1 MVNRYVERV
10 ASEPGSGLRQ
20 LYIPCFVDGFFTIE
34 ESGVFDLQEQINANA
49 SSCDINVLVARYNAG
64 DLTALSRRQGMF
76 GDFTSAPDSY
86 RQALEIVNGFES
98 AFSDMSDA
106 DKCGAKTALEFLDK
120 IKNTDSSDQTPAQT
134 PADTPAQTSAQTP
147 AESEV

>member
-1 MVNRYVERV
+1 MLKRYVERV
-10 ASEPGSGLRQ
+10 ASEPGSGLRK
-20 LYIPCFVDGFFTIE
+20 LYIPCFVDGCFSIE

-64 DLTALSRRQGMF
+64 DLTALSRRQGLF

-106 DKCGAKTALEFLDK
+106 DKCGAKTAFEFLDK
-120 IKNTDSSDQTPAQT
+120 IKNSDFA
-134 PADTPAQTSAQTP
+134 AETP
-147 AESEV
+147 AESSSESEV

>member
-1 MVNRYVERV
+1 MVNRYVERT
-10 ASEPGSGLRQ
+10 ASESGSGLRQ
-20 LYIPCFVDGFFTIE
+20 LYIPCFEDGCFSVE

-64 DLTALSRRQGMF
+64 DITALSRRQGIF

-98 AFSDMSDA
+98 AFSEMSDA
-106 DKCGAKTALEFLDK
+106 DKCGAKTALEFLDQ
-120 IKNTDSSDQTPAQT
+120 IKES
-134 PADTPAQTSAQTP
+134 DTPVDTPVDTP
-147 AESEV
+147 AESEVDV

>member
-10 ASEPGSGLRQ
+10 ASESGSGLRQ
-20 LYIPCFVDGFFTIE
+20 LYIPCFVDGCFTIE

-64 DLTALSRRQGMF
+64 DLTALSRCQGMF

-98 AFSDMSDA
+98 AFSEMSDA
-106 DKCGAKTALEFLDK
+106 DKCGAKTAFEFLDK
-120 IKNTDSSDQTPAQT
+120 IKNSDSSSEISSETLSE
-134 PADTPAQTSAQTP
+134 TSSEISS
-147 AESEV
+147 ESEV

>member
-1 MVNRYVERV
+1 MVNRYVECV
-10 ASEPGSGLRQ
+10 ASESGSGLRQ
-20 LYIPCFVDGFFTIE
+20 LFIPCFEDGCFSVE

-64 DLTALSRRQGMF
+64 DITALSRRQGHF
-76 GDFTSAPDSY
+76 GDFTSVPDSY
-86 RQALEIVNGFES
+86 RQALEIVHGFES

-120 IKNTDSSDQTPAQT
+120 IKDSDSPV
-134 PADTPAQTSAQTP
+134 DTPVVSPVDTP
-147 AESEV
+147 IESEV

>member
-10 ASEPGSGLRQ
+10 ASESGSGLRQ
-20 LYIPCFVDGFFTIE
+20 LYIPCFLDGCFTIE

-120 IKNTDSSDQTPAQT
+120 IKNSDSLLE
-134 PADTPAQTSAQTP
+134 TP
-147 AESEV
+147 AETSAESLAESSSESEV

>member
-10 ASEPGSGLRQ
+10 ASESGSGLRQ
-20 LYIPCFVDGFFTIE
+20 LYIPCFVDGCFTIE

-49 SSCDINVLVARYNAG
+49 SYCDINVLVSRYNAG

-98 AFSDMSDA
+98 AFSNMSDD
-106 DKCGAKTALEFLDK
+106 DKAGAKTAFEFLDK
-120 IKNTDSSDQTPAQT
+120 IKNSDSPSETPLETPSDSS
-134 PADTPAQTSAQTP
+134 S
-147 AESEV
+147 ESEV

>member
-10 ASEPGSGLRQ
+10 ASESGSGLRQ
-20 LYIPCFVDGFFTIE
+20 LYIPCFVDGCFTIE

-49 SSCDINVLVARYNAG
+49 SSCDINVLVSRYNAG
-64 DLTALSRRQGMF
+64 DLTALSRRQGLF

-98 AFSDMSDA
+98 AFSDMSEA
-106 DKCGAKTALEFLDK
+106 DKCGAKTAFEFLDK
-120 IKNTDSSDQTPAQT
+120 IKNSDSVAEVPSE
-134 PADTPAQTSAQTP
+134 TP
-147 AESEV
+147 AESSSESEVLNEP

>member
-1 MVNRYVERV
+1 MVNRYVERI
-10 ASEPGSGLRQ
+10 ASESGSGLRQ
-20 LYIPCFVDGFFTIE
+20 LYIPCFEDGCFSVE

-64 DLTALSRRQGMF
+64 DITALSRRQGLF

-98 AFSDMSDA
+98 AFAEMSDA
-106 DKCGAKTALEFLDK
+106 DKCGAKTAFEFLDK
-120 IKNTDSSDQTPAQT
+120 IKDSDTPVDTPVDT
-134 PADTPAQTSAQTP
+134 PADAPV
-147 AESEV
+147 ESEV

>member
-1 MVNRYVERV
+1 MVKRYVERV
-10 ASEPGSGLRQ
+10 ASESGSGLRQ
-20 LYIPCFVDGFFTIE
+20 LYIPCFEDGCFTIE

-64 DLTALSRRQGMF
+64 DITALSRRQGLF

-98 AFSDMSDA
+98 AFSEMSDA
-106 DKCGAKTALEFLDK
+106 DKCGAKTAFEFLNK
-120 IKNTDSSDQTPAQT
+120 IKESDTYV
-134 PADTPAQTSAQTP
+134 DTPVDTLVDTP
-147 AESEV
+147 VESEV

>member
-1 MVNRYVERV
+1 MVNRYVEVV
-10 ASEPGSGLRQ
+10 ASESGSGLRQ
-20 LYIPCFVDGFFTIE
+20 LYIPCFVDGCFTIE

-49 SSCDINVLVARYNAG
+49 SSCDINVLVSRYNAG
-64 DLTALSRRQGMF
+64 DLTALSRRQGLF

-106 DKCGAKTALEFLDK
+106 DKCGAKTAFEFLDK
-120 IKNTDSSDQTPAQT
+120 IKNSDSPGETPFET
-134 PADTPAQTSAQTP
+134 PDETFS
-147 AESEV
+147 ESEV

>member
-10 ASEPGSGLRQ
+10 ASESGSGLRQ
-20 LYIPCFVDGFFTIE
+20 LYIPCIDDGCFTIE

-64 DLTALSRRQGMF
+64 DITALSRRQGLF
-76 GDFTSAPDSY
+76 GDFTSVPDSY

-98 AFSDMSDA
+98 AFSEMSDA

-120 IKNTDSSDQTPAQT
+120 IKESDTT
-134 PADTPAQTSAQTP
+134 ADTPVDTP
-147 AESEV
+147 VETPVESEV

>member
-1 MVNRYVERV
+1 MVNRYVEVV
-10 ASEPGSGLRQ
+10 ASESGSGLRQ
-20 LYIPCFVDGFFTIE
+20 LYIPCFVDGCFTIE

-49 SSCDINVLVARYNAG
+49 SSCDINVLVSRYNAG
-64 DLTALSRRQGMF
+64 DLTALSRRQGLF

-106 DKCGAKTALEFLDK
+106 DKCGAKSAFEFLDK
-120 IKNTDSSDQTPAQT
+120 IKNSDSPGETPSDSTGETP
-134 PADTPAQTSAQTP
+134 S
-147 AESEV
+147 ESEV

>member
-1 MVNRYVERV
+1 MVNRYVEVV
-10 ASEPGSGLRQ
+10 ASESGSGLRQ
-20 LYIPCFVDGFFTIE
+20 LYIPCFVDGCFTIE

-49 SSCDINVLVARYNAG
+49 SSCDINILVSRYNAG
-64 DLTALSRRQGMF
+64 DLTALSRRQGLF

-106 DKCGAKTALEFLDK
+106 DKCGAKSAFEFLDK
-120 IKNTDSSDQTPAQT
+120 IKNSDSPGETSSDSPGETP
-134 PADTPAQTSAQTP
+134 S
-147 AESEV
+147 ESEV

>member
-1 MVNRYVERV
+1 MVNRYVEVV
-10 ASEPGSGLRQ
+10 ASESGSGLRQ
-20 LYIPCFVDGFFTIE
+20 LYIPCFVDGCFTIE

-106 DKCGAKTALEFLDK
+106 DKCGAKSAFEFLDK
-120 IKNTDSSDQTPAQT
+120 IKNSDSSGETPSVT
-134 PADTPAQTSAQTP
+134 PDETLS
-147 AESEV
+147 ESEV

>member
-10 ASEPGSGLRQ
+10 ATESGSGLRQ
-20 LYIPCFVDGFFTIE
+20 LYIPCFEDGCFSVE

-64 DLTALSRRQGMF
+64 DITALSRRQGIF

-98 AFSDMSDA
+98 AFSEMSDA

-120 IKNTDSSDQTPAQT
+120 IKESDIPFDTPVDT
-134 PADTPAQTSAQTP
+134 PADTPADIPS
-147 AESEV
+147 ESEV

>member
-1 MVNRYVERV
+1 MVNRYVEVV
-10 ASEPGSGLRQ
+10 ASESGSGLRQ
-20 LYIPCFVDGFFTIE
+20 LYIPCFVDGCFTIK

-106 DKCGAKTALEFLDK
+106 DKCGAKSAFEFLDK
-120 IKNTDSSDQTPAQT
+120 IKNSDSPGETPSVT
-134 PADTPAQTSAQTP
+134 PDEILS
-147 AESEV
+147 ESEV

>member
-1 MVNRYVERV
+1 MVNRYVEVV
-10 ASEPGSGLRQ
+10 ASESGSGLRQ
-20 LYIPCFVDGFFTIE
+20 LFIPCFVDGCFTIE

-49 SSCDINVLVARYNAG
+49 SSCDINVLVSRYNAG
-64 DLTALSRRQGMF
+64 DLTALSRRQGLF

-106 DKCGAKTALEFLDK
+106 DKCGAKSAFEFLDK
-120 IKNTDSSDQTPAQT
+120 IKNSDSSGEIPSETPDET
-134 PADTPAQTSAQTP
+134 LS
-147 AESEV
+147 ESEI

>member
-10 ASEPGSGLRQ
+10 ATESGSGLRQ
-20 LYIPCFVDGFFTIE
+20 LYIPCFEDGCFSVE

-64 DLTALSRRQGMF
+64 DITALSRRQGIF

-98 AFSDMSDA
+98 AFSEMSDD
-106 DKCGAKTALEFLDK
+106 DKCGAKTAFEFLDK
-120 IKNTDSSDQTPAQT
+120 IKESDTSV
-134 PADTPAQTSAQTP
+134 DTPVDTSVDTP

>member
-10 ASEPGSGLRQ
+10 ASESGSGLRK
-20 LYIPCFVDGFFTIE
+20 LYIPCFVDGCFTIE

-64 DLTALSRRQGMF
+64 DLTALSRRQGLF

-98 AFSDMSDA
+98 AFSDMSDS
-106 DKCGAKTALEFLDK
+106 DKCGAKTAYEFLDK
-120 IKNTDSSDQTPAQT
+120 IKNSDSAAEVSAESLAETPAKI
-134 PADTPAQTSAQTP
+134 S
-147 AESEV
+147 AESEG

>member
-10 ASEPGSGLRQ
+10 ATESGSGLRQ
-20 LYIPCFVDGFFTIE
+20 LYIPCFEDGCFSVE
-34 ESGVFDLQEQINANA
+34 ESGVFDLQEQIDANA

-64 DLTALSRRQGMF
+64 DITALSRRQGIF

-98 AFSDMSDA
+98 AFSEMSDA

-120 IKNTDSSDQTPAQT
+120 IKESDTPVDTPADI
-134 PADTPAQTSAQTP
+134 PADTPADIP

>member
-10 ASEPGSGLRQ
+10 ASESGSGLRQ
-20 LYIPCFVDGFFTIE
+20 LYIPCFVDGCFTIE

-120 IKNTDSSDQTPAQT
+120 IKNS
-134 PADTPAQTSAQTP
+134 DTPAETPAETLDETP

>member
-10 ASEPGSGLRQ
+10 ASESGSGLRK
-20 LYIPCFVDGFFTIE
+20 LYIPCFVDGCFTIE

-49 SSCDINVLVARYNAG
+49 SSCDINVLVSRYNSG
-64 DLTALSRRQGMF
+64 DLTALSRRQGLF

-106 DKCGAKTALEFLDK
+106 DKCGAKTAFEFLDK
-120 IKNTDSSDQTPAQT
+120 IKNSDSSVE
-134 PADTPAQTSAQTP
+134 TSSDSLDEVP
-147 AESEV
+147 SESEV

>member
-10 ASEPGSGLRQ
+10 ATESGSGLRQ
-20 LYIPCFVDGFFTIE
+20 LYIPCFEDGCFSVE

-64 DLTALSRRQGMF
+64 DITALSRRQGIF

-98 AFSDMSDA
+98 AFSEMSED

-120 IKNTDSSDQTPAQT
+120 IKES
-134 PADTPAQTSAQTP
+134 DTPVDTP
-147 AESEV
+147 VDIPVDTPDESEV

>member
-1 MVNRYVERV
+1 MVNRYVEVV
-10 ASEPGSGLRQ
+10 ASESGSGLRQ
-20 LYIPCFVDGFFTIE
+20 LYIPCFVDGCFTIE

-49 SSCDINVLVARYNAG
+49 SSCDINVLVSRYNAG
-64 DLTALSRRQGMF
+64 DLTALSRRQGLF

-106 DKCGAKTALEFLDK
+106 DKCGAKSAFEFLDK
-120 IKNTDSSDQTPAQT
+120 IKNSNSPGETP
-134 PADTPAQTSAQTP
+134 SETP
-147 AESEV
+147 AETPSESEV

>member
-10 ASEPGSGLRQ
+10 ASESGSGLRQ
-20 LYIPCFVDGFFTIE
+20 LYIPCFEDGCFSIE

-64 DLTALSRRQGMF
+64 DVTALSRRQGLF

-98 AFSDMSDA
+98 AFSEMSDA
-106 DKCGAKTALEFLDK
+106 DKCGAKTAFEFLDK
-120 IKNTDSSDQTPAQT
+120 IKDADSSV
-134 PADTPAQTSAQTP
+134 DTPVDIPVDTP
-147 AESEV
+147 VESEV

>member
-10 ASEPGSGLRQ
+10 ASESGSGLRQ
-20 LYIPCFVDGFFTIE
+20 LYIPCFEDGCFTIE

-49 SSCDINVLVARYNAG
+49 SSCDISVLVARYNAG
-64 DLTALSRRQGMF
+64 DLTALSRRQGFF

-98 AFSDMSDA
+98 AFSEMSDA
-106 DKCGAKTALEFLDK
+106 DKCGAKTAFEFLDK
-120 IKNTDSSDQTPAQT
+120 IKNSDTPVDIPVETPAE
-134 PADTPAQTSAQTP
+134 TP

>member
-1 MVNRYVERV
+1 MVNRYVNRV
-10 ASEPGSGLRQ
+10 ASESGCGLRQ
-20 LYIPCFVDGFFTIE
+20 LYIPCYVDGCFTIE

-64 DLTALSRRQGMF
+64 DLTALSRRQGFF

-86 RQALEIVNGFES
+86 RQALEIVKGFES

-106 DKCGAKTALEFLDK
+106 DKFGAKTALEFLDK
-120 IKNTDSSDQTPAQT
+120 IKNSDSPVTTVDAPVEAPS
-134 PADTPAQTSAQTP
+134 
-147 AESEV
+147 ESEV

>member
-10 ASEPGSGLRQ
+10 ASESGSGLRQ
-20 LYIPCFVDGFFTIE
+20 LYIPCFEDGCFSVE

-49 SSCDINVLVARYNAG
+49 ASCDINVLVARYNAG
-64 DLTALSRRQGMF
+64 DVTALSRRQGFF

-98 AFSDMSDA
+98 AFSDMSDD
-106 DKCGAKTALEFLDK
+106 DKRGAKTAFEFLDK
-120 IKNTDSSDQTPAQT
+120 IKNSDTLSETPAET
-134 PADTPAQTSAQTP
+134 PSETP

>member
-10 ASEPGSGLRQ
+10 ASESGSGLRQ
-20 LYIPCFVDGFFTIE
+20 LYIPCYVDGCFTIE

-49 SSCDINVLVARYNAG
+49 SSCDINVLVSRYNAG

-98 AFSDMSDA
+98 AFSNMSDA

-120 IKNTDSSDQTPAQT
+120 IKNSDPSAEPPAEPVVDSSAEP
-134 PADTPAQTSAQTP
+134 P
-147 AESEV
+147 AEPPAE